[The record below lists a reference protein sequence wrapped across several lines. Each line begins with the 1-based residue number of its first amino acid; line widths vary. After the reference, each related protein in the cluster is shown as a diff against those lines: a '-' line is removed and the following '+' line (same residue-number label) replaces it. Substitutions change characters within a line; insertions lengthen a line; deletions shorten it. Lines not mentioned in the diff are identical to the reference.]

1 MTTMHKQGK
10 ELVAVIHSNGIYRN
24 FEGKIY
30 RHSFD
35 EYPSKKHQH
44 TGFPSLFSILDR
56 HPSAEP
62 VYAGEVVMVQF

>member
-1 MTTMHKQGK
+1 MPVMHKQGK

-24 FEGKIY
+24 FEGKVY

-35 EYPSKKHQH
+35 EYPSNKHQH
-44 TGFPSLFSILDR
+44 TDFSSLFSILDC

-62 VYAGEVVMVQF
+62 VYAGETVLVQF